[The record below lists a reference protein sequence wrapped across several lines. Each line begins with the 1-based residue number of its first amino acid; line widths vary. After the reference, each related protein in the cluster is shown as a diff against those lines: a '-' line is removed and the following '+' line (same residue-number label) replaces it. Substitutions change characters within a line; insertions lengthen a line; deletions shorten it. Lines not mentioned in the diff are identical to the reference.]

1 MFCVGLMLRLSEN
14 DTVLF
19 PSNKSSLGI
28 FNSSKIAPRVSLED
42 RQNPL
47 QIVQS
52 PALDPPSNS
61 SEFFLRGVSGVT
73 TSRIHFST
81 PAIRVADTF
90 FFGGAYT
97 IFSFKQLLVVSQP
110 AKQIFFFSV
119 IIIILKKTL
128 KIENGLNSCS
138 HFGFL
143 YSEFDLLTVG
153 N

>member
-1 MFCVGLMLRLSEN
+1 MFCVGLMLTLSEN

-19 PSNKSSLGI
+19 PSNKCSLGI

-61 SEFFLRGVSGVT
+61 SKFYPTWRIRCHYFTNSLFHVSNQVATNHKPFVPLNNCSSFLNQRSNFFFLCNNYY
-73 TSRIHFST
+73 F
-81 PAIRVADTF
+81 
-90 FFGGAYT
+90 
-97 IFSFKQLLVVSQP
+97 
-110 AKQIFFFSV
+110 
-119 IIIILKKTL
+119 KKTL
-128 KIENGLNSCS
+128 KIENGLNSCL

-153 N
+153 D